1 MVENFIVPEDCKDG
15 QVIEI
20 AEKLLTFIIRNP
32 GKLITYGDL
41 SKQLSFPMNPRN
53 IEQPLGRI
61 SFACIEN
68 GLPPVSVMVVN
79 KDTSM
84 PGMGFFKAYCPEIK
98 SEDEQMKLCFEY
110 MDRVNKYEHW
120 DDVLSSF
127 TGNR

>member
-32 GKLITYGDL
+32 GKFITYGDL
-41 SKQLSFPMNPRN
+41 SNQLSFPMNPRN
-53 IEQPLGRI
+53 IEQPLERI

-84 PGMGFFKAYCPEIK
+84 PGKGFFKAYCPEIK

-110 MDRVNKYEHW
+110 MYQVKKYEHW
-120 DDVLSSF
+120 DDVLSAFIGS
-127 TGNR
+127 R